1 MAIIEIKTTQD
12 EQRKVLD
19 AIAKLEGQTVALSK
33 IAEVAKIPENR
44 TRYVITDLLDAGK
57 IKRIATKAMSK
68 HYVRYRYELVK

>member
-57 IKRIATKAMSK
+57 IKRIATKTMSK